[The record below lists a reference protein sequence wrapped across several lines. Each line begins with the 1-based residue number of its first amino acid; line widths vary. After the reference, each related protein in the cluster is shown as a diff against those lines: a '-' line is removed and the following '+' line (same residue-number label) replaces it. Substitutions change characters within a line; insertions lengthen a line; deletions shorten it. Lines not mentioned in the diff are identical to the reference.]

1 VITPDYFANVIE
13 YSLSPGYYENRVDAE
28 AYFNLKNYMIQ
39 SVVGALIMGVVTTA
53 VVAFFLR
60 AKASS

>member
-1 VITPDYFANVIE
+1 VIE
-13 YSLSPGYYENRVDAE
+13 YSLSTGYYENRVDAE